1 MHYEPGT
8 NRDNDRELASSF
20 INLCS
25 LYSLMGKHEIS
36 LKYAQ
41 KANKIL
47 RTIFDQMVDTVETDE
62 ENKELDKLVQIMG
75 TSYHNTG
82 CQYEHL
88 GDLSNTVKNYL
99 QGFAFCNKYLGK
111 DHAITKVCQ

>member
-1 MHYEPGT
+1 
-8 NRDNDRELASSF
+8 
-20 INLCS
+20 
-25 LYSLMGKHEIS
+25 MGKHEIS

-111 DHAITKVCQ
+111 DHTITKVCQ

>member
-1 MHYEPGT
+1 ME
-8 NRDNDRELASSF
+8 NDRELASSY

-36 LKYAQ
+36 LNYAL

-47 RTIFDQMVDTVETDE
+47 GLLFKAKQHASTEE
-62 ENKELDKLVQIMG
+62 ENKELDKLVQIMA

-82 CQYEHL
+82 CQYEHI
-88 GDLSNTVKNYL
+88 GDLEKTLKNYL
-99 QGFAFCNKYLGK
+99 
-111 DHAITKVCQ
+111 

>member
-20 INLCS
+20 LNLCS

-47 RTIFDQMVDTVETDE
+47 LTIFKQMVEIVETE
-62 ENKELDKLVQIMG
+62 E
-75 TSYHNTG
+75 
-82 CQYEHL
+82 
-88 GDLSNTVKNYL
+88 
-99 QGFAFCNKYLGK
+99 
-111 DHAITKVCQ
+111 